1 MIVSL
6 SLMLTACLSA
16 FAIDNPAIGP
26 GQQVLDGFKKEF
38 SSAQNVTWAKQDEFD
53 KATFVIGG
61 RRAIAY
67 FSSDGNLEGCVRDI
81 FFDQLPLTVMTAVD
95 RRFNDAVVLDVR
107 EITNAEGTSYRIR
120 LESGEKK
127 YRVLISSS
135 GNINE
140 VQKIRK

>member
-6 SLMLTACLSA
+6 SLMLTAGLSA
-16 FAIDNPAIGP
+16 FAIDNPEIGP

-53 KATFVIGG
+53 KATFVIAG

-67 FSSDGNLEGCVRDI
+67 FTSDGNLEGCVRDI

-95 RRFNDAVVLDVR
+95 RRYNDAVVLDVR

-120 LESGEKK
+120 LESKDKK
-127 YRVLISSS
+127 YRILISSS

-140 VQKIRK
+140 VQKLKK